1 MNLKENSAQ
10 IKFYN
15 KPTKAVLIIWT
26 PHFLKKKSKS
36 ASNDA
41 HSWNEKN
48 TPFALLEKCIST
60 GNVIKQ

>member
-26 PHFLKKKSKS
+26 PHFLKKKSES

-41 HSWNEKN
+41 HSWKEKN